1 MVQLTKR
8 KKTTTLAFQGVN
20 IFYKV
25 FWKGLEKMSEEKGN
39 LKGLAISLI
48 LISLIMGVGVGI
60 VYFVGQSI
68 Y

>member
-1 MVQLTKR
+1 
-8 KKTTTLAFQGVN
+8 
-20 IFYKV
+20 
-25 FWKGLEKMSEEKGN
+25 MSEQKGN
-39 LKGLAISLI
+39 LKGLAITFI